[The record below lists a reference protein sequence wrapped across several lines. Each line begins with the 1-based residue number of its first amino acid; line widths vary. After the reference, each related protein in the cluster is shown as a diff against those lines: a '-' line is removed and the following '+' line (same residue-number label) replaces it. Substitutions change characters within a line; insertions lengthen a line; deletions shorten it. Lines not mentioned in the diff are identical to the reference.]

1 VIVVRPATDADVERM
16 VGLYAE
22 VADEGRWLGGEAPV
36 DQEELRA
43 RWRHRLAEGEGVHLV
58 AETAGVAE
66 AEMGGV
72 AEAEVER
79 VAAAAVGG
87 LVVGHASIE
96 VAAYRVAYLGM
107 LVDRSWR
114 GRGVGTALV
123 EAVVEAARAEGCHK
137 VALQVWPHNEAARA
151 LYRKVGF
158 EEEGILRRHYRRRN
172 GELWDAV
179 VMGLV
184 LDRTS
189 PGSSADATGG

>member
-66 AEMGGV
+66 VEGV
-72 AEAEVER
+72 AEMAGGAE
-79 VAAAAVGG
+79 AGGG

-158 EEEGILRRHYRRRN
+158 EEEGILRRHYRRRS

>member
-1 VIVVRPATDADVERM
+1 VIVVRPATTADVERM
-16 VGLYAE
+16 VELYAE
-22 VADEGRWLGGEAPV
+22 VADEGHWLGGEAPV

-58 AETAGVAE
+58 AEMAGVAE
-66 AEMGGV
+66 AEGV
-72 AEAEVER
+72 AEVG
-79 VAAAAVGG
+79 GG
-87 LVVGHASIE
+87 LVVGQASLE

-107 LVDRSWR
+107 LVDRNWR

-123 EAVVEAARAEGCHK
+123 QAAVEAARAEGCHK

-158 EEEGILRRHYRRRN
+158 EEEGVLRRHYRRRN

-179 VMGLV
+179 AMGLV
-184 LDRTS
+184 LDRIS
-189 PGSSADATGG
+189 PGSSAVATGG